1 MYDMKKRIL
10 PLLDKI
16 LMEHK
21 DQNVCLVC
29 HGGVGLI
36 IREYFEGTPASK
48 NLLDFPPILNGEVVV
63 FEK

>member
-1 MYDMKKRIL
+1 MDDMKKRIL
-10 PLLDKI
+10 PFLDKI